1 MPTITAAQRRAR
13 LALRQLAHRAT
24 PLEVADALV
33 VLHGSDPASP
43 HLSIAARGDHTPADV
58 ERAMYDERVLVRMH
72 AMRRTVFV
80 VPVDLVPAVH
90 ASSTVAVAA
99 RERRQMT
106 AFVAAQGFT
115 AIAEAEAA
123 VLKRLAEG
131 EATGAE
137 LGADVPELRTPFVY
151 GQGTSYEATQTLGTR
166 LLTVMGMEGSII
178 RGRPRGSWTSATFS
192 WAAATPPPPM
202 PAAEAEAVLVRRW
215 LAAYGPGTEADIKWW
230 TGWTLTAV
238 RRALTAIGA
247 VKVSLGEGEG
257 FVLPGDE
264 DDVPAPPP
272 SAALLPALDP
282 TPMGWKERGFYFDE
296 DHRAELFDRN
306 GNIGPTVWWDG
317 RVIGGWSHTPAGEIA
332 VEYLDDPGA
341 DGRAAVDAERERLA
355 ALIGGVR
362 VTPRFRTPLE
372 KRLNT

>member
-1 MPTITAAQRRAR
+1 MRTIGAAQRRAR
-13 LALRQLAHRAT
+13 LAARQLAHRAT
-24 PLEVADALV
+24 PLEVARALV

-80 VPVDLVPAVH
+80 VPADLVAVVH

-99 RERRQMT
+99 RERRQMV
-106 AFVAAQGFT
+106 AFATAQGFT
-115 AIAEAEAA
+115 AFGEAEAA

-137 LGADVPELRTPFVY
+137 LGRAVPALRTSFVY
-151 GQGTSYEATQTLGTR
+151 GRGTSYEAAQTLGTR
-166 LLTVMGMEGSII
+166 LLPVMGMEGSII
-178 RGRPRGSWTSATFS
+178 RGRPKGSWTSATFTWS
-192 WAAATPPPPM
+192 AATPPSPM
-202 PAAEAEAVLVRRW
+202 PPAEAEAALVGRW
-215 LAAYGPGTEADIKWW
+215 LAAHGPGTEADLKWW

-238 RRALTAIGA
+238 RRALTAVGA
-247 VKVSLGEGEG
+247 VTVALDEGEG

-282 TPMGWKERGFYFDE
+282 TPMGWKERGFYLSPDMIG
-296 DHRAELFDRN
+296 ELFDRN
-306 GNIGPTVWWDG
+306 GNIGPTLWWDG
-317 RVIGGWSHTPAGEIA
+317 RVIGGWSHTPSGEIA
-332 VEYLDDPGA
+332 VEYLADPGA
-341 DGRAAVDAERERLA
+341 DGHAAVDAERERLA
-355 ALIGGVR
+355 RLIGDVR

-372 KRLNT
+372 KRRNT